1 MDSRMIVGR
10 KCKTKDN
17 YTQFDTWHL
26 VNCQNRILMVVDFL
40 EKSDFLILKF
50 EDENIKISVHI
61 DDFDKYF
68 EFYQEKLEKESDKV
82 NIQVGDKILIV
93 NGIFRE
99 SKLEGEVIFEN
110 DRVVDVKLSDRNVIT
125 VKKDE
130 VVIVSKFKKPVVKK
144 RYKKTVFMYG
154 EATVDIIGRRTTVKL
169 GDGTRGSVYCS
180 EDDNYIEGNGVV
192 LALKKAVSNQLL
204 KEIKEGDIDL

>member
-1 MDSRMIVGR
+1 MDSRMIVGK

-26 VNCQNRILMVVDFL
+26 INCQNRVLIVVDFL
-40 EKSDFLILKF
+40 EELDLLILKF
-50 EDENIKISVHI
+50 EDENIKISVHM

-68 EFYQEKLEKESDKV
+68 EFYQEKLEEEDDKV

-93 NGIFRE
+93 NGIFKE
-99 SKLEGEVIFEN
+99 SKLTGEVIFEN

-130 VVIVSKFKKPVVKK
+130 VIIVSKFKK
-144 RYKKTVFMYG
+144 RYKKTFFMYG
-154 EATVDIIGRRTTVKL
+154 EVTVDIRGRRTTVIL

>member
-1 MDSRMIVGR
+1 MIVGK

-26 VNCQNRILMVVDFL
+26 INCQNRVLIVVDFL
-40 EKSDFLILKF
+40 EELDLLILKF
-50 EDENIKISVHI
+50 EDENIKISVHM

-68 EFYQEKLEKESDKV
+68 EFYQEKLEEEDDKV

-93 NGIFRE
+93 NGIFKE
-99 SKLEGEVIFEN
+99 SKLTGEVIFEN

-130 VVIVSKFKKPVVKK
+130 VIIVSKFKK
-144 RYKKTVFMYG
+144 RYKKTFFMYG
-154 EATVDIIGRRTTVKL
+154 EVTVDIRGRRTTVIL